1 MHMME
6 ILTRRDQ
13 DNLLQLITDTTLAAL
28 RLSNAPE
35 LAAPQRRK
43 KSPTRKVRAQTGA
56 NNSRS
61 LGYESMKP

>member
-35 LAAPQRRK
+35 LSAPHRRK
-43 KSPTRKVRAQTGA
+43 KAPSQTVKASKGA
-56 NNSRS
+56 
-61 LGYESMKP
+61 KKK

>member
-43 KSPTRKVRAQTGA
+43 KAPSQKVKTKTEA
-56 NNSRS
+56 
-61 LGYESMKP
+61 KK

>member
-35 LAAPQRRK
+35 LARPRAQKKAPTK
-43 KSPTRKVRAQTGA
+43 TVRAQAGA

-61 LGYESMKP
+61 SG

>member
-43 KSPTRKVRAQTGA
+43 KAPTQTVKASKGA
-56 NNSRS
+56 N
-61 LGYESMKP
+61 KK

>member
-28 RLSNAPE
+28 RLSNAQE
-35 LAAPQRRK
+35 LAAPQRK
-43 KSPTRKVRAQTGA
+43 KKAPSQTLKAATRTKK
-56 NNSRS
+56 
-61 LGYESMKP
+61 E